1 MHYRTKSSLVGY
13 HPSHSQHDAG
23 RGVHVLGSKEG
34 EPSETTSYSSSSSE
48 TFHLPTASA
57 YSAMMTRPWDR
68 SGGYLSSWCFAPARM
83 LLSSTS
89 SLLSILTPGEDS
101 DEHNSRPT
109 SKVTSLDGLRGLACL
124 FVFHAHYAYSFSNC
138 LEEAPPEVLSTRFMY
153 QPFISLLWSGIAM
166 VDVFFFISGYVLV
179 SKPLRLL
186 YAHNTST
193 ALSSISSAVFRR
205 AFRLYLPSMAMILI
219 ASVMAGLGLFDAGN
233 NFYDMRHDDVK
244 GPQEQPPPRLSSL
257 AAQFYSGLK
266 DCYRLM
272 DNTIPWGKANFPY
285 ESEDA
290 ARPSGI
296 VYDRHLWT
304 IPVEFRCS
312 MLVFVILLA
321 TARIRRKWRLC
332 VQVAFLVNCLF
343 TERYPESLFVAGMLL
358 AEVDTSHRHNHHH
371 TLMNGSVF
379 HHASSSS
386 SHHASKLY
394 ADDDRVNT
402 ATSVVMTNSRDLLAL
417 VMFVPG
423 LYLLSV
429 PPEGPDQYP
438 GYAGLVGMVP
448 DYIWAKDRFVR
459 AVGAVMT
466 TWPVANS
473 PIIARLF
480 TNWFTAYLGQISFAL
495 YLVHGSL
502 IKSVW
507 YWLQPRMTGYI
518 HPDPTFP
525 MSKQQFVDLWLSG
538 YVVMVTVVLA
548 SAHVFCKVIDERS
561 VAFSQW
567 LAARLSES

>member
-1 MHYRTKSSLVGY
+1 MHFRTKSSLVGY
-13 HPSHSQHDAG
+13 HPTHPQHEA
-23 RGVHVLGSKEG
+23 RRSLHVLDGKE
-34 EPSETTSYSSSSSE
+34 EASEATSSYSD
-48 TFHLPTASA
+48 TFHLPTVSA
-57 YSAMMTRPWDR
+57 YSAMMTRPWDH
-68 SGGYLSSWCFAPARM
+68 SGGFLSSWCFAPARM
-83 LLSSTS
+83 LLSFTS
-89 SLLSILTPGEDS
+89 YLLSILTSDEDS
-101 DEHNSRPT
+101 EEHNARPT

-124 FVFHAHYAYSFSNC
+124 FVFHAHYAYSFGNC
-138 LEEAPPEVLSTRFMY
+138 LEEAPPVILSTRFMY
-153 QPFISLLWSGIAM
+153 QPFMSLLWSGIAM

-205 AFRLYLPSMAMILI
+205 AFRLYIPSMAMILI
-219 ASVMAGLGLFDAGN
+219 ASIMAGLGLFDAGN
-233 NFYDMRHDDVK
+233 NFYNMRHDDVK
-244 GPQEQPPPRLSSL
+244 GPQEQPPPRLPSL
-257 AAQFYSGLK
+257 TAQIYSGLK

-332 VQVAFLVNCLF
+332 VHVAFLFNCLF
-343 TERYPESLFVAGMLL
+343 TERYPESLFIAGMLL
-358 AEVDTSHRHNHHH
+358 AEVDTSHRHKSNSS
-371 TLMNGSVF
+371 TTW
-379 HHASSSS
+379 SSSG
-386 SHHASKLY
+386 SKLY
-394 ADDDRVNT
+394 DDDGGKLPGTSNHSRLSFTRVNT
-402 ATSVVMTNSRDLLAL
+402 TITCSRDLVAL

-429 PPEGPDQYP
+429 PPEGPEQYP
-438 GYAGLVGMVP
+438 GFAGLVSMVP
-448 DYIWAKDRFVR
+448 EYIWAKDRFIR
-459 AVGAVMT
+459 AIGAVMT

-480 TNWFTAYLGQISFAL
+480 TNWFAAYLGQISFAL

-507 YWLQPRMTGYI
+507 YWLQPRMTSFIY
-518 HPDPTFP
+518 PDPTIP
-525 MSKQQFVDLWLSG
+525 MAKQQFVDLWLSG
-538 YVVMVTVVLA
+538 YVVMVTVVLVC
-548 SAHVFCKVIDERS
+548 AHVFCKVIDERS

-567 LAARLSES
+567 FAARLQES

>member
-1 MHYRTKSSLVGY
+1 MGY
-13 HPSHSQHDAG
+13 HPTHSQHEH
-23 RGVHVLGSKEG
+23 RRSVHSLGGKDEA
-34 EPSETTSYSSSSSE
+34 SEANSYPE
-48 TFHLPTASA
+48 TFNASTASA
-57 YSAMMTRPWDR
+57 YSSMITRRWDDSR
-68 SGGYLSSWCFAPARM
+68 GILSSWCFIPAKAIF
-83 LLSSTS
+83 SVSS
-89 SLLSILTPGEDS
+89 SLLSILTPGES
-101 DEHNSRPT
+101 SAEYNARPT
-109 SKVTSLDGLRGLACL
+109 SKVTSLDGLRGVACL
-124 FVFHAHYAYSFSNC
+124 FVFHAHYAYSFGNC
-138 LEEAPPEVLSTRFMY
+138 LEEASPRILSTRLMY

-219 ASVMAGLGLFDAGN
+219 ASVLAGLGFFDPGTG
-233 NFYDMRHDDVK
+233 FYNMRHDDVR
-244 GPQEQPPPRLSSL
+244 GPQEQPPARLSSL
-257 AAQFYSGLK
+257 TAQIYSGLK

-290 ARPSGI
+290 ARPSGM

-312 MLVFVILLA
+312 MLVFVMLLA
-321 TARIRRKWRLC
+321 TSRIRRRWRLG
-332 VQVAFLVNCLF
+332 VHVAFLVNCLF
-343 TERYPESLFVAGMLL
+343 TERYPESLFIAGILL
-358 AEVDTSHRHNHHH
+358 AEVDTSHRHKSSNS
-371 TLMNGSVF
+371 TSL
-379 HHASSSS
+379 SSSS
-386 SHHASKLY
+386 GSKLY
-394 ADDDRVNT
+394 DDDNDDNIGAKLPGSPSHHNRLSSIGRMNASLT
-402 ATSVVMTNSRDLLAL
+402 GGGSRDLLAL

-423 LYLLSV
+423 LYLLSI
-429 PPEGPDQYP
+429 PPQGPDQYP
-438 GYAGLVGMVP
+438 GFAGLVSMVP
-448 DYIWAKDRFVR
+448 EYIWAKDRFIR

-473 PIIARLF
+473 PVISRLF
-480 TNWFTAYLGQISFAL
+480 TNSFAAYLGQISFAL

-507 YWLQPRMTGYI
+507 YALQPIMAAFIY
-518 HPDPTFP
+518 PDPTVP
-525 MSKQQFVDLWLSG
+525 MSTRQFVDLWLSG
-538 YVVMVTVVLA
+538 YVVMLTVVLL

-567 LAARLSES
+567 LAARLQDS